1 MQLAPIQTISISNSA
16 LTKTSNSLFKLE
28 TMPRTYWYWTVPP
41 TTRLPRAAPN
51 SGLIDSMRLDWTSS
65 DATVSA
71 RSGCFRPTLAL
82 SQRST
87 PQIFYFRNRICP
99 AGVACLGGT
108 TAVAAARIFNAGNN
122 RWTDRAG
129 DAINEK
135 YLVGSFEKVPTE
147 IYTVT
152 SPTRKL
158 NTPRDFNYF
167 RRKWTNS
174 WQHPRDHLA

>member
-1 MQLAPIQTISISNSA
+1 VQLAPIQTISISNSA

-99 AGVACLGGT
+99 RVLHASGVPLLSLRPVFLMRGT
-108 TAVAAARIFNAGNN
+108 IDGLIAQGTRSMKN
-122 RWTDRAG
+122 TSSDRSR
-129 DAINEK
+129 K
-135 YLVGSFEKVPTE
+135 
-147 IYTVT
+147 
-152 SPTRKL
+152 SPQRYI
-158 NTPRDFNYF
+158 P
-167 RRKWTNS
+167 
-174 WQHPRDHLA
+174 